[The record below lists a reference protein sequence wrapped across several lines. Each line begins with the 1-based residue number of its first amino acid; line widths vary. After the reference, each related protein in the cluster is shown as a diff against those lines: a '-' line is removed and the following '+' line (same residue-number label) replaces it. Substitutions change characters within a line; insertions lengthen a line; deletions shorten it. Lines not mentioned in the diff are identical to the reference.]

1 MIKNKNKLT
10 DNRKQKLLHLLFWG
24 LFVFFMVLYTT
35 QVVLNHYFMRTYALD
50 YGFYNQAFWDFAH
63 FRTNS
68 NTVFDPPL
76 GNYFQIHPAFTLP
89 LLSPLYWIFNPFF
102 GTYSLLIIQNI
113 FIMLG
118 GYGTYLLIKRKTGN
132 EIIAILAFIHFNV
145 IWGHFSALASDYID
159 TTVAASMVPLFF
171 LYFDKK
177 KYVLASLIFL
187 FVIICK
193 ENMPIWFIFISITLI
208 WLYRDRVA
216 RWVAVGYS
224 VFSLV
229 YLVFLFKVLIPHFQN
244 PDLPYWGFA
253 YSALGKNPAE
263 AIVHIFKQ
271 PWDTIRLL
279 YINQS
284 GDPLYDGIKQEFYKV
299 FLLSGGVLLIVR
311 PVYFIPFIP
320 IIAQKVLNDY
330 YVRWGIM
337 GFYSIEVV
345 SILTLAVFL
354 ATAHIKSVILKYALY
369 VILCFVSLRVTLIKM
384 DERVSRWYDAGKENL
399 TVKTFYTSPNDVR
412 HIRKLIQEN
421 VPSDANVAAMQD
433 IVPHLAYRKN
443 ISIFPFVRQAE
454 YIIFIMNGNKYPLN
468 EKEFIRDSDKYIND
482 NHWQKIVDEY
492 PLLILKRR

>member
-1 MIKNKNKLT
+1 LSE
-10 DNRKQKLLHLLFWG
+10 NRKLKLLHLLFWG
-24 LFVFFMVLYTT
+24 LFIFFMALYTT

-50 YGFYNQAFWDFAH
+50 YGYYNQAFWDFAH

-68 NTVFDPPL
+68 NTITEPAL
-76 GNYFQIHPAFTLP
+76 SNYFQIHPAFTLP

-132 EIIAILAFIHFNV
+132 EIIAILAFVHFNV

-159 TTVAASMVPLFF
+159 TTVVSSMVPLFF

-208 WLYRDRVA
+208 LLYSDRVA

-224 VFSLV
+224 VFSLA
-229 YLVFLFKVLIPHFQN
+229 YLVFMFKVLIPHYQN
-244 PDLPYWGFA
+244 PDLAYGGFA

-263 AIVHIFKQ
+263 AIVHIFRH
-271 PWDTIRLL
+271 PWNTIQLL
-279 YINQS
+279 FMNQS
-284 GDPLYDGIKQEFYKV
+284 GDPLYDGIKMEFYKV
-299 FLLSGGVLLIVR
+299 FLLSGGILLLLR
-311 PVYFIPFIP
+311 PVYLIPFIP
-320 IIAQKVLNDY
+320 VIAQKVLNDSY
-330 YVRWGIM
+330 IRWGIM

-354 ATAHIKSVILKYALY
+354 ATSHIKSVKLKYVLY
-369 VILCFVSLRVTLIKM
+369 AILCFVSLRVTLIKM
-384 DERVSRWYDAGKENL
+384 EERTSKWYDASKENL
-399 TVKTFYTSPNDVR
+399 NTRTFYTSPNDVR

-421 VPSDANVAAMQD
+421 IPSDANVAAMQD

-443 ISIFPFVRQAE
+443 ISMFPYVRQAQ
-454 YIIFIMNGNKYPLN
+454 YIVFLMNGNKYPLN
-468 EKEFIRDSDKYIND
+468 EEQFIRKKDEYIN
-482 NHWQKIVDEY
+482 NKEWVHIVDEY

>member
-1 MIKNKNKLT
+1 LT
-10 DNRKQKLLHLLFWG
+10 ENGKSKLLHLLFWG

-68 NTVFDPPL
+68 NTVFEPAL
-76 GNYFQIHPAFTLP
+76 ANYFQIHPAFTLP

-145 IWGHFSALASDYID
+145 IWGHYSALASDYID
-159 TTVAASMVPLFF
+159 TTVASSMVPLFF

-208 WLYRDRVA
+208 LLYRDRVA
-216 RWVAVGYS
+216 RWIAVGYS

-263 AIVHIFKQ
+263 AIRFIFTH
-271 PWDTIRLL
+271 PWKTIQLL
-279 YINQS
+279 FINQS
-284 GDPLYDGIKQEFYKV
+284 GDHLYDGIKMEFYKV
-299 FLLSGGVLLIVR
+299 FLLSGGILLIVR

-320 IIAQKVLNDY
+320 IIAQKVFNDSY
-330 YVRWGIM
+330 IRWGIM
-337 GFYSIEVV
+337 GFYSIEAV
-345 SILTLAVFL
+345 SLLTLAIFL
-354 ATAHIKSVILKYALY
+354 STAHIKSMILKYGLY
-369 VILCFVSLRVTLIKM
+369 LVLCFVTLRVTLIKM
-384 DERVSRWYDAGKENL
+384 DERVSKWYDAGKENL
-399 TVKTFYTSPNDVR
+399 TVKAFYTSPNNVS
-412 HIRKLIQEN
+412 HIRKQIHDN
-421 VPSDANVAAMQD
+421 VPADANVAAMQD
-433 IVPHLAYRKN
+433 VVPHLAYRKN
-443 ISIFPFVRQAE
+443 ISIFPYVRQAD
-454 YIIFIMNGNKYPLN
+454 YIIFILNGNIYPL
-468 EKEFIRDSDKYIND
+468 KEQKFLLERDKYLNDTTAWKQIIN
-482 NHWQKIVDEY
+482 EY
-492 PLLILKRR
+492 PLIILKRR